1 MLCFLAKAFSET
13 KHVIDNKGLYNLD
26 LDGDFQNLFNI
37 IKLMLLKEPIF
48 AIIIILKVLT
58 MVMIN

>member
-26 LDGDFQNLFNI
+26 LDGDFQNLFNNKI
-37 IKLMLLKEPIF
+37 DASKSQYLH
-48 AIIIILKVLT
+48 
-58 MVMIN
+58 